1 MQIILIY
8 RQVSVLIAIDLQG
21 RDLST
26 CSFLIFLN
34 TNSSIVID
42 FYMNTVYS
50 LVLHYTYHP

>member
-8 RQVSVLIAIDLQG
+8 RHVSVLIAIDLQG

-26 CSFLIFLN
+26 YSFLIFLN